1 MWDENLTSSI
11 TQEESG
17 LWDKD
22 YLAKETQNI
31 MSQYENEFSNFP
43 NKKITRHN
51 FKNIDDN
58 IASIINQINALRSQ
72 GLYNQASRII
82 ENNKDILAQYVV
94 DAVTFRTWE
103 EEIYNTQRYAK
114 KVQQQIYFDDE
125 EPDYC
130 EEDDI
135 WIGV

>member
-1 MWDENLTSSI
+1 MD
-11 TQEESG
+11 
-17 LWDKD
+17 
-22 YLAKETQNI
+22 
-31 MSQYENEFSNFP
+31 YENEFSKFP
-43 NKKITRHN
+43 SQKIKLHN

-58 IASIINQINALRSQ
+58 IALVINEINSLRSK

-82 ENNKDILAQYVV
+82 EKNKDVLEQYVV

-114 KVQQQIYFDDE
+114 KVQQQIYFEDE

-135 WIGV
+135 WIGVL